1 MTEIQ
6 DNQNKFKL
14 NIKNKLSKLDNK
26 LIIINN
32 TIKKNK
38 NN

>member
-32 TIKKNK
+32 TIKKK